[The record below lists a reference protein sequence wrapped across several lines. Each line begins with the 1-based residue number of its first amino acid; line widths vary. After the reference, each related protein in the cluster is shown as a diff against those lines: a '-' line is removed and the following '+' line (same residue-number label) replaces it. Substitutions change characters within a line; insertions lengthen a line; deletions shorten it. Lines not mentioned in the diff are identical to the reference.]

1 MAVHRCTVGM
11 YIKGLLKIAFK
22 HLSIL
27 TWEKLELSDCAN
39 HARGRNKRN
48 ENIMQGFDKILE
60 DRKEERRKKRPRIV
74 VE

>member
-27 TWEKLELSDCAN
+27 TWEKLELSDCVN
-39 HARGRNKRN
+39 HARERNKRN
-48 ENIMQGFDKILE
+48 ENIMQGFT
-60 DRKEERRKKRPRIV
+60 
-74 VE
+74 